1 MKKTI
6 KGQVDSKKPLDPFMP
21 TGPIKFKYGDRITE
35 EEVVVNPMK
44 KKSFDAMQR
53 AESKETLTY
62 MKDMET
68 IKKDLNLDDDYFV
81 KFGLLKKASILS
93 LYGRDKDA
101 KKSIADA
108 AVIV

>member
-21 TGPIKFKYGDRITE
+21 TEPIKVNRSERIAE
-35 EEVVVNPMK
+35 QEVEVNPMK

-53 AESKETLTY
+53 AESKETLNY
-62 MKDMET
+62 MKEMET
-68 IKKDLNLDDDYFV
+68 IKKELNLDDDYFV

-93 LYGRDKDA
+93 HYGRDKDA
-101 KKSIADA
+101 KKAIADA

>member
-6 KGQVDSKKPLDPFMP
+6 KGQVDSKKPLDPFVP
-21 TGPIKFKYGDRITE
+21 TGPIKVNRSERIAE
-35 EEVVVNPMK
+35 QEVEVNPMK

-53 AESKETLTY
+53 AESKETLNY
-62 MKDMET
+62 MKEMET
-68 IKKDLNLDDDYFV
+68 IKKELNLDDDYFV

-93 LYGRDKDA
+93 HYGRDKDA
-101 KKSIADA
+101 KKAIADA